1 MFDLYF
7 YLMISYFFEY
17 ECNTFKHYTQ
27 KVLSRRG
34 HQNKKTSDEILL
46 LMRNKKEQLA
56 NYKTIGFLSYLSDY
70 YDTFKFSMKYI

>member
-17 ECNTFKHYTQ
+17 QNNELRHYNQ

-34 HQNKKTSDEILL
+34 YQNAKKANDEILL
-46 LMRNKKEQLA
+46 LMMNITEQLD
-56 NYKTIGFLSYLSDY
+56 NYKSTGFLLYLSDY
-70 YDTFKFSMKYI
+70 KNYF

>member
-17 ECNTFKHYTQ
+17 EYNTFKHYSQ
-27 KVLSRRG
+27 KILSRRG
-34 HQNKKTSDEILL
+34 RVDNKMTDEALL
-46 LMRNKKEQLA
+46 LMMNKKEELA
-56 NYKTIGFLSYLSDY
+56 NYKTTGFLSYLSDY

>member
-1 MFDLYF
+1 MFDLKF

-17 ECNTFKHYTQ
+17 EYNTFKHYSQ
-27 KVLSRRG
+27 KILSRRG
-34 HQNKKTSDEILL
+34 RVDNKMTDEALL
-46 LMRNKKEQLA
+46 LMMNKKEELA

>member
-17 ECNTFKHYTQ
+17 QNNELRHYCR

-34 HQNKKTSDEILL
+34 HQTFKKTDESLL
-46 LMRNKKEQLA
+46 LMKNKLEQLD
-56 NYKTIGFLSYLSDY
+56 NYKSTGFLLYLSDY
-70 YDTFKFSMKYI
+70 KNYF